1 MGRSR
6 GCVQGGIDH
15 GIGIEQWAALA
26 QNAVDHARRP
36 SGQFVFLQLMAWTYG
51 VAKPKERANYHYEA
65 ISDARS
71 AQGSTGAI

>member
-1 MGRSR
+1 
-6 GCVQGGIDH
+6 
-15 GIGIEQWAALA
+15 
-26 QNAVDHARRP
+26 
-36 SGQFVFLQLMAWTYG
+36 MAWTYG